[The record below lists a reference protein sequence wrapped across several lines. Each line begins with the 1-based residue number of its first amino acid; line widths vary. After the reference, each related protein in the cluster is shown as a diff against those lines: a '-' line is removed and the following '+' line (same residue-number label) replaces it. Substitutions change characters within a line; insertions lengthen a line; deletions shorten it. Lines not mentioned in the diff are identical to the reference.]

1 VILFFVLILVVLV
14 GLTTAAVLGKI
25 GGFLA
30 DATTSNS
37 FSGVPPGP
45 ISTEDIEQLHFDQA
59 LRGYR
64 MNQVDEVL
72 DALCVRVSDLESE
85 VATLSV
91 PVGAQR
97 VAQDVLDTSGEPPT
111 ESQSGPRGEPKSGS
125 ESGSGSVPESEPESS
140 LQSESESEPQS
151 APQSESEGEPQSE
164 SQK

>member
-30 DATTSNS
+30 DATTSRS

-45 ISTEDIEQLHFDQA
+45 ISTEDIEQLHFDQG

-64 MNQVDEVL
+64 MDQVDEVL

-97 VAQDVLDTSGEPPT
+97 VAQDVPDTSGEPR
-111 ESQSGPRGEPKSGS
+111 SEPQSGS
-125 ESGSGSVPESEPESS
+125 ESEPQSRSESES
-140 LQSESESEPQS
+140 QSESESEPQN
-151 APQSESEGEPQSE
+151 ESESE

>member
-30 DATTSNS
+30 DATTSKS

-64 MNQVDEVL
+64 MDQVDEVL
-72 DALCVRVSDLESE
+72 DALCVRVNDLESE

-91 PVGAQR
+91 PVGTQR
-97 VAQDVLDTSGEPPT
+97 VAQDVLDTSGEP
-111 ESQSGPRGEPKSGS
+111 QSGP
-125 ESGSGSVPESEPESS
+125 
-140 LQSESESEPQS
+140 QSESESES
-151 APQSESEGEPQSE
+151 HSE